1 MASDARWQR
10 VEALFDAAWDLDP
23 ALRRSW
29 LEAQAAPEDERREAL
44 ALLDAAER
52 SDGFLA
58 PPPRSGEPEEAD
70 ERLAPGDR
78 AGAWRVLRRIGRG
91 GMGEVY
97 AVERD
102 DGQYVQQ
109 AALKCI
115 SVADARAW
123 ERFEAE
129 RRILARL
136 EHPGICRLIDGGLL
150 ADGHPYMVVEQVDG
164 EPIDRWCERQGASL
178 ARRVALVR
186 EACTALAHAHA
197 RLVLHRD
204 LTPANLLVDSA
215 GRVRL
220 IDFGVAAL
228 AGADEGSG
236 GAALSPDFAAPEQAR
251 GEPADAA
258 TDVHG
263 LAAVLYAL
271 VAGRPPRELSGQSLP
286 VALARLRCEAPE
298 PLEALVA
305 RRWPGG
311 GATAALRADLAAILA
326 RALEPDRRRRTPDVG
341 AFARD
346 LDAALARD
354 VVSVRAHE
362 PGHRFARRLYRHR
375 WAVGAGAA
383 VITSLGL
390 GLGAALWQA
399 HEASLQ
405 RDQALR
411 EQARLEAVQQAVFHM
426 FRGAGELKGADASAS
441 DVLDLAAQ
449 RVQDQFARDP
459 AEGAPVLHAL
469 GELYFLLNDYEA
481 ATPLLERLVAG
492 DPRGVDPALV
502 AAGRYDLAQVRLRG
516 GDAEGAR
523 ELLAQAQA
531 YWSADAERWRS
542 RLVDSRLLESQLLRQ
557 AGDAAGAVALLE
569 QALAERI
576 ALSGEQ
582 HRETGVFHNHLGVAL
597 FGQGELDRARDA
609 FRRADA
615 LWQATGLEQS
625 PDALNTLNNWGA
637 VEIAAGAPAAAEPL
651 FERAVDLRRR
661 NYGPS
666 AATAA
671 LLNNYGKLRL
681 QRGDAAGARPLLE
694 EAAAMAAEFSG
705 PGSLGH
711 VAALAGAAEAQLAL
725 GEAARAEATAIEAL
739 SAARAALGAGHPGT
753 ALAALAMARVH
764 AEKGDVGQATA
775 LVDEAAD
782 IAASMGPGGVRLVA
796 QADALRARFGLPVP
810 RPVPGTAT
818 PAP

>member
-23 ALRRSW
+23 ALRRPW
-29 LEAQAAPEDERREAL
+29 LEAQPAPDDERREAL
-44 ALLDAAER
+44 ELLDAAER
-52 SDGFLA
+52 SAGFLE
-58 PPPRSGEPEEAD
+58 PPPRPGEPAD
-70 ERLAPGDR
+70 AGERLAPGDR

-115 SVADARAW
+115 GAADARAW
-123 ERFEAE
+123 ERFDAE

-150 ADGHPYMVVEQVDG
+150 DDGHPYMVVEQVDG
-164 EPIDRWCERQGASL
+164 EPIDRWCERRDAPL
-178 ARRVALVR
+178 ATRVALVR

-228 AGADEGSG
+228 AGAEAG
-236 GAALSPDFAAPEQAR
+236 GGGALSPDFAAPEQAR
-251 GEPADAA
+251 GEPADAG

-286 VALARLRCEAPE
+286 VALARLRCEPPE
-298 PLEALVA
+298 PLEALAA

-326 RALEPDRRRRTPDVG
+326 RALEPDRQRRTPDVG

-362 PGHRFARRLYRHR
+362 PGHRFARRLHRHR

-383 VITSLGL
+383 VIASLGVGL
-390 GLGAALWQA
+390 GLALWQA

-481 ATPLLERLVAG
+481 AAPLLERLVAG
-492 DPRGVDPALV
+492 DPRHVDPALV

-523 ELLAQAQA
+523 ALLAQAQA
-531 YWSADAERWRS
+531 FWLADAERWRS

-557 AGDAAGAVALLE
+557 AGDATGAVALLE
-569 QALAERI
+569 QGLADRI
-576 ALSGEQ
+576 ALSGPL
-582 HRETGVFHNHLGVAL
+582 HRETGIFHNNLGVAL
-597 FGQGELDRARDA
+597 FGLGELDRAREA
-609 FRRADA
+609 FQRADA
-615 LWQATGLEQS
+615 LWKASGLEQS

-694 EAAAMAAEFSG
+694 DAAAMAAEFSG
-705 PGSLGH
+705 AGSLGH

-725 GEAARAEATAIEAL
+725 GDAARAEATAIEAL
-739 SAARAALGAGHPGT
+739 AAARTALGAQHPGT
-753 ALAALAMARVH
+753 ALAALARARVH
-764 AEKGDVGQATA
+764 AEKGERVQAQA
-775 LVDEAAD
+775 LVDEAAA
-782 IAASMGPGGVRLVA
+782 IASAMGPGGARLVA
-796 QADALRARFGLPVP
+796 QADALRARFGFPVP
-810 RPVPGTAT
+810 RPAPGTAT